1 VQVDRL
7 AQTATLDKLPAG
19 NILTVLSTRTEDL
32 PRESLLARMA
42 DFDEILWQ
50 TPAPERAVADLH
62 VHGFEAVDVLV
73 DGALGRKIIYAAK
86 RNTKGTMQ

>member
-1 VQVDRL
+1 
-7 AQTATLDKLPAG
+7 
-19 NILTVLSTRTEDL
+19 
-32 PRESLLARMA
+32 MA

-62 VHGFEAVDVLV
+62 AHGFEAVDVLV

-86 RNTKGTMQ
+86 RNTKGNMQ